1 MCKEATIITRVTI
14 DNKKSKE
21 EEEERIVDKIP
32 IDEDSK
38 MLCNVIVQATH
49 ELHFNQHKNRND
61 IQIFLKN
68 DCQKLT
74 TTELVEKVE
83 KKNYFFKTKKLICFF
98 FIYLVRK
105 FI

>member
-14 DNKKSKE
+14 DNKKPE
-21 EEEERIVDKIP
+21 EEEELIVDKIP

-74 TTELVEKVE
+74 TTELVEKV
-83 KKNYFFKTKKLICFF
+83 KQKNLFF
-98 FIYLVRK
+98 
-105 FI
+105 